1 MEDEH
6 RHDGQGAQPVEAG
19 QPPGRGGWSCRC
31 LPVADLCVAPGRGGH
46 GSAVSLHRAHAATV
60 GAGGDRVTEARSWG
74 RTPEARR
81 TIGLVPETSGVPD
94 DVRRMT
100 VFVRGR
106 VQGVGFRW
114 WTRARALELGLVG
127 HARNTDD
134 GRVEVVA
141 EGDCRERSSACS
153 TCWREQPLPTHRRPG
168 RVESVS
174 APLWGASR
182 LREG

>member
-1 MEDEH
+1 MGPDT
-6 RHDGQGAQPVEAG
+6 
-19 QPPGRGGWSCRC
+19 GG
-31 LPVADLCVAPGRGGH
+31 G
-46 GSAVSLHRAHAATV
+46 
-60 GAGGDRVTEARSWG
+60 
-74 RTPEARR
+74 R
-81 TIGLVPETSGVPD
+81 TIGPVPETSGVPD

-141 EGDCRERSSACS
+141 EGDASALQ
-153 TCWREQPLPTHRRPG
+153 RLVDLLAEQPSTQRRPG

-174 APLWGASR
+174 APLWGSPR
-182 LREG
+182 GGSTFLER